1 MTAYAPTPR
10 SPALAAARALSLL
23 VCFAGAAGCQEPS
36 AEPAAPPAL
45 TTPAVHWSRFRG
57 PDGLGICL
65 FSGIPQS
72 WDVPSGRNIAWS
84 TPIPLTGAGS
94 PVLWDGRVYLT
105 GADEHSREVYCL
117 DAASGEILWRRPVG
131 TPDDPTEPP
140 KIHPQ
145 TGYAPSTPVT
155 DGDRVYAIFP
165 TGHLVCLSSE
175 GTLLWEQRYGLSQSK
190 WGYGSSPILD
200 GEKLIMQLDQGGPE
214 DGLSRLLALDRRTGA
229 TVWETPRPVA
239 GSWTTPIL
247 IETADRG
254 ELITSAKPWV
264 ISYDPETGRE
274 LWRVKCVEGD
284 SAPSP
289 IYADGLVLVA
299 NIYAELTAIR
309 PGGDGDVTD
318 TQVAWSVRGRL
329 PDICSPLSDG
339 NRVYVLTTQGLLSCY
354 RLADGALLWDHDFK
368 TRFSA
373 SPSLVGDSVYLLS
386 ETGTTHIIGAGDQ
399 YEERG
404 RSETGE
410 FCHASFA
417 FAEGRL
423 YLRTQKRLLCI
434 EER

>member
-1 MTAYAPTPR
+1 MTAYPKTPR
-10 SPALAAARALSLL
+10 STTLAAARALWLL
-23 VCFAGAAGCQEPS
+23 VAVAGNAGCQEP
-36 AEPAAPPAL
+36 ATEP
-45 TTPAVHWSRFRG
+45 TTPTAATTPTVHWSRFRG
-57 PDGLGICL
+57 PDGLGICP

-72 WDVPSGRNIAWS
+72 WDVPSDRNVAWS

-94 PVLWDGRVYLT
+94 PVLWGSRVYLT

-117 DAASGEILWRRPVG
+117 DATSGAMLWRRPVG
-131 TPDDPTEPP
+131 SPDDPPEPP

-145 TGYAPSTPVT
+145 TGYAASSPVT
-155 DGDRVYAIFP
+155 DGERVYAIFP

-175 GTLLWEQRYGLSQSK
+175 GALLWQQRHDLSNSK
-190 WGYGSSPILD
+190 WGHGSSPIID
-200 GEKLIMQLDQGGPE
+200 GERLILQLDQGGPE

-247 IETADRG
+247 IETAERR

-264 ISYDPETGRE
+264 ISYDPETGRG

-289 IYADGLVLVA
+289 IYAAGLVLVA

-309 PGGDGDVTD
+309 PGGEGDVSQTH
-318 TQVAWSVRGRL
+318 VAWSVRGRL

-339 NRVYVLTTQGLLSCY
+339 TRVHVLTTQGLLSCY
-354 RLADGALLWDHDFK
+354 RLEDGALLWEHDFK
-368 TRFSA
+368 TRFSS
-373 SPSLVGDSVYLLS
+373 SPSLVGDRVYLLS
-386 ETGTTHIIGAGDQ
+386 ETGTAYIIAAGDE
-399 YEERG
+399 YRELG
-404 RSETGE
+404 SSEAGE

-417 FAEGRL
+417 FAEGRI
-423 YLRTQKRLLCI
+423 YLRTKERLVCV